1 MEKVGSDSSKI
12 SSERE
17 PHSLAKI
24 DLSRP
29 RYDQST
35 YTGRAK
41 HFFETV
47 SPLNILVSKNRLSE
61 AADLVKAH
69 K

>member
-1 MEKVGSDSSKI
+1 MASV
-12 SSERE
+12 
-17 PHSLAKI
+17 

-29 RYDQST
+29 RYDQT
-35 YTGRAK
+35 KYAGRAK

-47 SPLNILVSKNRLSE
+47 NPLNILVSKKKLSE
-61 AADLVKAH
+61 AAELVKAH